1 MAKRPDAKPGKLR
14 QLIRDVL
21 VISPGFPV
29 NDEALCAHVRELL
42 PLHEAADND
51 IIEAAV
57 WNLGEGYVSARDNKE
72 TEEREWRITKDGIAR
87 QQID

>member
-1 MAKRPDAKPGKLR
+1 VSNRPPAKPGKLR
-14 QLIRDVL
+14 QLVRDVL

-29 NDEALCAHVRELL
+29 NDEALCSHVRELL
-42 PLHEAADND
+42 PLNSAADSE
-51 IIEAAV
+51 ILAAAE

-72 TEEREWRITKDGIAR
+72 TEEREWRITRDGIAR

>member
-1 MAKRPDAKPGKLR
+1 MANRPPAKPGKLR
-14 QLIRDVL
+14 QLVRDVL

-29 NDEALCAHVRELL
+29 TDEALCDHVRELL
-42 PLHEAADND
+42 PLHSAEDSAILD
-51 IIEAAV
+51 AAV